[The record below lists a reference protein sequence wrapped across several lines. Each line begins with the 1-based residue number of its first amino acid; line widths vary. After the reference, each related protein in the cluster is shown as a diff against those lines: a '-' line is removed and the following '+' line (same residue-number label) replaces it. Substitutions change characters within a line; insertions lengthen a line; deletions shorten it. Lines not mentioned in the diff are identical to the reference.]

1 MEREKDAR
9 PLPSLPSTGFP
20 TASSGSGQTGKGAGE
35 EPEDG
40 ATAPPPM
47 SHLGESDQIQE
58 HLDSHLNK
66 EEKTTQQQQKNNDLG
81 TSLLLGILF

>member
-40 ATAPPPM
+40 ATGM
-47 SHLGESDQIQE
+47 GFIVCIIIVG
-58 HLDSHLNK
+58 K
-66 EEKTTQQQQKNNDLG
+66 C
-81 TSLLLGILF
+81 I